1 MFNPY
6 QKISEITASYLAYFG
21 DYTISDLEF
30 IKGLNKLILAHDFPI
45 INRKYRTTRDL
56 NTNFNYAYNFLGSI
70 KGTYADYLKKA
81 WHDQTFNFISNKIPS
96 RANSGVNS
104 KTGKREIIFPICN
117 TIEDSYAITHE
128 IMHDYNMDI
137 KNHSMTRNI
146 MSEAISICAEMLQ
159 EDYFARISKAPLEYE
174 KNMLNDMSAILY
186 KAVSI
191 QYQIDVIEKYLLEN
205 EICYDNFCD
214 IAESRTDRD
223 IEIGN
228 EIFNEIIEKE
238 ELDIDTEQRYIIG
251 ILLASLMHQNIL
263 NNPNKI
269 NDFITLNENI
279 NELELDEVF
288 NMFNLSLISE
298 DGAILKVEDT
308 SLKVL
313 EKAYIKEIKRRRLSI

>member
-1 MFNPY
+1 MIDPY
-6 QKISEITASYLAYFG
+6 RKISKITASYLDYFG

-30 IKGLNKLILAHDFPI
+30 IKGLNKIVLANDFSI
-45 INRKYRTTRDL
+45 TTRKYRITRDL
-56 NTNFNYAYNFLGSI
+56 SANFNYAYDFMGSI

-81 WHDQTFNFISNKIPS
+81 WHNHTFHFKSNKIPS
-96 RANSGVNS
+96 RATSGVNS
-104 KTGKREIIFPICN
+104 ITGKKEIIFPICN

-128 IMHDYNMDI
+128 IMHDFNMDI
-137 KNHSMTRNI
+137 QNHAMARNLI
-146 MSEAISICAEMLQ
+146 TEAISICAEMLQ
-159 EDYFARISKAPLEYE
+159 EDYFARISKTPLEYK

-186 KAVSI
+186 KAVSV
-191 QYQIDVIEKYLLEN
+191 QYQIDVIEKYLIEN

-214 IAESRTDRD
+214 IVESRTDRD

-228 EIFNEIIEKE
+228 EVFNELIEKG

-269 NDFITLNENI
+269 NDFIFLNENI
-279 NELELDEVF
+279 NQMELDEVF

-298 DGAILKVEDT
+298 NGNILKVEDT
-308 SLKVL
+308 SLKIL
-313 EKAYIKEIKRRRLSI
+313 ENAYIKEIKRRRL